1 MSQTVSLRP
10 EPLPGAPLAGLFAF
24 AQKAAHDGA
33 RLLLLA
39 VGWVLI
45 AGGVVLALLPGH
57 LGVPLLAI
65 GLILVLRNSYKA
77 KRQFIHWQRR
87 HPRFVHPVRR
97 LIRRE
102 PEVFPVLWQQL
113 LRFERTVLPYRLRRA
128 GIWRRRYFKGRGSV

>member
-1 MSQTVSLRP
+1 MSQVVSLRP
-10 EPLPGAPLAGLFAF
+10 EPLPGAPLAGLFAS

-33 RLLLLA
+33 RLLFVA

-45 AGGVVLALLPGH
+45 VGGVVLALLPGH

-77 KRQFIHWQRR
+77 KRQFIHMQRR

-97 LIRRE
+97 LIRRD
-102 PEVFPVLWQQL
+102 PEIVPVIWQQM
-113 LRFERTVLPYRLRRA
+113 LRFERMVLPPRLRRCGA
-128 GIWRRRYFKGRGSV
+128 WRRRYFRRRA

>member
-1 MSQTVSLRP
+1 MSQAVSLRP

-33 RLLLLA
+33 RFLFVA

-45 AGGVVLALLPGH
+45 TGGVVLALLPGH

-102 PEVFPVLWQQL
+102 PEVFPVAWQQL
-113 LRFERTVLPYRLRRA
+113 LRIERMMLPHSWRRA
-128 GIWRRRYFKGRGSV
+128 GHWRRRYFRAKR

>member
-1 MSQTVSLRP
+1 MSQAVSIRP

-24 AQKAAHDGA
+24 AQKVALDGA

-45 AGGVVLALLPGH
+45 TGGVVLALLPGH

-87 HPRFVHPVRR
+87 HPRFIHPVRR

-102 PEVFPVLWQQL
+102 PEVFPVLWQQV
-113 LRFERTVLPYRLRRA
+113 LRFERTVLPYRFRRA
-128 GIWRRRYFKGRGSV
+128 GIWRRRYFKGRG

>member
-1 MSQTVSLRP
+1 VSIRP
-10 EPLPGAPLAGLFAF
+10 EPLPGAPLAGFFAF

-33 RLLLLA
+33 RLLFVA

-45 AGGVVLALLPGH
+45 TGGVVLALLPGH

-113 LRFERTVLPYRLRRA
+113 LRFERTVLPHRLRRA
-128 GIWRRRYFKGRGSV
+128 GIWRRRYFKGRGQV